1 MPLWGLGTPRH
12 GSPGGPPKG
21 RLWSPIRV
29 CKSLDHSSINLP
41 TSHCNEQCVGIDGN
55 WDTTHM
61 PEGCMSLHPLA
72 LQMDPQQ
79 RALAQR
85 EARLEEAENGP
96 WSSGL
101 VYVGAIGALYVRDG
115 LRMPRCLQ
123 DDGEGGC
130 KVGVEV
136 LVLQEV
142 RCSAG
147 FSWSWL
153 TRPIS

>member
-1 MPLWGLGTPRH
+1 
-12 GSPGGPPKG
+12 
-21 RLWSPIRV
+21 
-29 CKSLDHSSINLP
+29 
-41 TSHCNEQCVGIDGN
+41 
-55 WDTTHM
+55 M

-101 VYVGAIGALYVRDG
+101 VYVRAIGALYVRDR

-123 DDGEGGC
+123 DDSEGGC

-142 RCSAG
+142 HCSAG